1 MTALARAN
9 PPLTIGILILG
20 CVLTFAVL
28 APLVAPYGVAE
39 QNILDRLQRPGACRS
54 GIKLGGKPRTV
65 GGECVQ
71 LAG

>member
-1 MTALARAN
+1 MASRARWTETSESGIGEDRPDCAHCRFE
-9 PPLTIGILILG
+9 PLRNVLI
-20 CVLTFAVL
+20 
-28 APLVAPYGVAE
+28 
-39 QNILDRLQRPGACRS
+39 DRLQRPGACRS

>member
-1 MTALARAN
+1 LGIICEDRPDCAHCRFE
-9 PPLTIGILILG
+9 PLRNVPI
-20 CVLTFAVL
+20 
-28 APLVAPYGVAE
+28 
-39 QNILDRLQRPGACRS
+39 DRLQRPGAGRS